1 MKKLVSLIGLF
12 VVLNL
17 PFACNPCGPFDNRP
31 YKIVS
36 MSSLIGSVQNLE
48 FNDEALTEFELAS
61 IKIQVNDVEQVGLNV
76 PTSFNLSSSAFACSP
91 SPPNVQILETVI
103 ITSTE
108 NIMFNDTEFLAGSN
122 LNSLFK
128 VIYARQEFT
137 IDEFI
142 VEHSRNS
149 WDFGLMNS
157 FVLFQLVA
165 KPDVKIAQKFTFTFT
180 FDDGLEYQVLT
191 PVFTVD

>member
-12 VVLNL
+12 FVFNL

-36 MSSLIGSVQNLE
+36 MSSIIGSVQDFE
-48 FNDEALTEFELAS
+48 FSDEALTQFELAS
-61 IKIQVNDVEQVGLNV
+61 IKIQINDVEQVGLNV
-76 PTSFNLSSSAFACSP
+76 QTRFNLLSSAYACSP
-91 SPPNVQILETVI
+91 PPPNVQVLETVN
-103 ITSTE
+103 ITSSE
-108 NIMFNDTEFLAGSN
+108 NIMSNGTEFLAGVN

-142 VEHSRNS
+142 DEHSRNS
-149 WDFGLMNS
+149 WDFGLTNG

-165 KPDVKIAQKFTFTFT
+165 KPDVKIDQKFTFNFT

-191 PVFTVD
+191 PVFTVE